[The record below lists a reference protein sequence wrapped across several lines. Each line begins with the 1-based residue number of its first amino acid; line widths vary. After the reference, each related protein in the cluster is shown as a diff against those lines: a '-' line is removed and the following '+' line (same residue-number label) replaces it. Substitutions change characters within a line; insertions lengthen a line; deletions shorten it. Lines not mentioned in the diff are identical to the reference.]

1 MDPDSGGVGWDE
13 EKGLCMGNLGSNLAV
28 EGGHSQQIL
37 TNPKWP
43 IGKSQFSLGRCP
55 RTRIAFA
62 FPHFGG
68 ADARYMAIEIA
79 HKKAPRPA
87 FDELLPISW
96 TEKSVSD

>member
-1 MDPDSGGVGWDE
+1 MHGETSVQTSPWT
-13 EKGLCMGNLGSNLAV
+13 
-28 EGGHSQQIL
+28 GHPQQIL

-62 FPHFGG
+62 FPRFGG

-87 FDELLPISW
+87 FDAEWGATYFAVMLRGA
-96 TEKSVSD
+96 